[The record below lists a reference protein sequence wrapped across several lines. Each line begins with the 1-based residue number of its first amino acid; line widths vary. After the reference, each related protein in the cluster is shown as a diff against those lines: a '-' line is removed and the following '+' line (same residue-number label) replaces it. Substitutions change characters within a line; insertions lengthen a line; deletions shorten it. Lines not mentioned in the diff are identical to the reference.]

1 MRTREQQKILNEKA
15 HRNFAAFI
23 LACHDDYLM
32 GWFHREVCKA
42 LMQFYVDLKN
52 GKKPRLI
59 LTAPP
64 RHGKSQ
70 LISRD
75 FPAWLFGIDPN
86 LSIIAASYSS
96 DLAVRMNKDVQRIM
110 DGTQYADIFPD
121 SILSKKRNAGGYASS
136 AIRTMSL
143 FEIPFKKGSLR
154 SVGVGNGITGMGCDV
169 LIIDDPFK
177 DRKDADSP
185 TMRRNVWDWY
195 TSTARTRLAP
205 NGGII
210 VMHTRWHEDDL
221 AGRLIEK
228 GKSGDGENFV
238 VINYPAIAEH
248 DEKYRKIGEALH
260 TERYPIDELVR
271 IKQTIGERDFAALY
285 QQRPTPQTGGI
296 FKKEWF
302 KYWDWSDLREAKN
315 RMTMHIS
322 SWDLTFEGGE
332 NNDFVCGG
340 TMFKAGADIFV
351 TDLDWS
357 HYDFPQQIRA
367 IKNLNERQ
375 KPSFTLIEAKA
386 NGSAAIATL
395 KREISGI
402 IPIKPTESKV
412 QRANAIAPYVEAGN
426 IWLPNPKYF
435 PWVNRFVDELC
446 TFPSAAH
453 DDAVDFLTQGVNYL
467 MQKNI
472 NLNAWR

>member
-1 MRTREQQKILNEKA
+1 MWTKAQQQLLNDKA
-15 HRNFAAFI
+15 GQNLAAFV
-23 LACHDDYLM
+23 LANHDDYLM
-32 GWFHREVCKA
+32 GWFHREVCKE
-42 LMQFYVDLKN
+42 LMKFYVDVKQGN
-52 GKKPRLI
+52 KPRLI

-70 LISRD
+70 LVSRD
-75 FPAWLFGIDPN
+75 FPAWVFGVDPN
-86 LSIIAASYSS
+86 ISIIAASYSS
-96 DLAVRMNKDVQRIM
+96 DLSIRMNKDVQRIM
-110 DGTQYADIFPD
+110 DGIHYEEIFPK
-121 SILSKKRNAGGYASS
+121 SVLSKKRNAGGFASS

-143 FEIPFKKGSLR
+143 FEIPSFKGSLR
-154 SVGVGNGITGMGCDV
+154 SVGVGNGITGMGCEI

-185 TMRRNVWDWY
+185 TQRKNVWEWY

-205 NGGII
+205 NGGVI

-221 AGRLIEK
+221 AGRLIER
-228 GKSGDGENFV
+228 GNTGNGEKFTI
-238 VINYPAIAEH
+238 INYPAIAENEERFRH
-248 DEKYRKIGEALH
+248 VGDALH
-260 TERYPIDELVR
+260 PERYPIDELER
-271 IKQTIGERDFAALY
+271 IKMSIGERDFAALY

-296 FKKEWF
+296 FKREWF
-302 KYWDWSDLREAKN
+302 KFWDWDMLAERRKHC
-315 RMTMHIS
+315 TQHIA

-351 TDLDWS
+351 TDLDWA
-357 HYDFPQQIRA
+357 HYDFPSQIRA
-367 IKNLNERQ
+367 IKALNARQ
-375 KPSFTLIEAKA
+375 MPRVTLIEAKA

-395 KREISGI
+395 NREISGI

-412 QRANAIAPYVEAGN
+412 TRANAIAPYVEAGN

-435 PWVNRFVDELC
+435 PWVNRFLDEIC
-446 TFPSAAH
+446 TFPSAPH

-467 MQKNI
+467 MQKNV
-472 NLNAWR
+472 NLNKWR